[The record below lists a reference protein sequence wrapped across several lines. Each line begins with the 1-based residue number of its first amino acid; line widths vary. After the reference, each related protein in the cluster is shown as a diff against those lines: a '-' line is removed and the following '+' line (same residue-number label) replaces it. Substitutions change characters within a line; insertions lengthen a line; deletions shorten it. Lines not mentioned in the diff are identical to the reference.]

1 MSYSPRKRLRAL
13 HHNQSTPSEAKML
26 IDGAGL
32 DPAVRERAVAG
43 IRAFQEALDE
53 AGTDLSADDRDR
65 LREAAGRLM
74 RAVAAVMLALGKQPS
89 G

>member
-1 MSYSPRKRLRAL
+1 
-13 HHNQSTPSEAKML
+13 ML

-53 AGTDLSADDRDR
+53 AGDDRDR

>member
-1 MSYSPRKRLRAL
+1 
-13 HHNQSTPSEAKML
+13 
-26 IDGAGL
+26 
-32 DPAVRERAVAG
+32 V
-43 IRAFQEALDE
+43 LDE
-53 AGTDLSADDRDR
+53 AGTDLPADDRDR